1 MTEAPRLGGAPEEKD
16 KRMSITHMVPP
27 MIRPDDTART
37 RKTDPHTS
45 HLAGD
50 VSAHGLRDAK
60 TRVLEL
66 VSVHA
71 PVTGSELNDL
81 YRLTADRVGW
91 RRLAWDSP
99 RKRASELARDGFL
112 EVVGVQTAAGN
123 NLPESAYGIT
133 DKGRT
138 ALA

>member
-1 MTEAPRLGGAPEEKD
+1 MTTLEMIPLWESDMPQ
-16 KRMSITHMVPP
+16 IVMVG
-27 MIRPDDTART
+27 DTART
-37 RKTDPHTS
+37 RKSDPLTS

-60 TRVLEL
+60 QRVLQL

-81 YRLTADRVGW
+81 YRLTADRLGW
-91 RRLAWDSP
+91 PRLGLDSP
-99 RKRASELARDGFL
+99 RKRAGELARGGFL
-112 EVVGVQTAAGN
+112 EVVGTQTAAGN
-123 NLPESAYGIT
+123 NLPESAYGIAG
-133 DKGRT
+133 KGRE

>member
-1 MTEAPRLGGAPEEKD
+1 
-16 KRMSITHMVPP
+16 MSIATESLPIFELEPP
-27 MIRPDDTART
+27 QIVMDDDSART
-37 RKTDPHTS
+37 RKSDPPTS
-45 HLAGD
+45 HIAGD
-50 VSAHGLRDAK
+50 VSQRGLHEAK
-60 TRVLEL
+60 RRVLDL
-66 VSVHA
+66 VSMHA

-81 YRLTADRVGW
+81 YRLSAERLNW

-99 RKRASELARDGFL
+99 RKRSSELARDGFL

>member
-1 MTEAPRLGGAPEEKD
+1 MFDLEPPQ
-16 KRMSITHMVPP
+16 IVMVG
-27 MIRPDDTART
+27 DTART
-37 RKTDPHTS
+37 RKTDPLTS

-60 TRVLEL
+60 QRVLQL

-81 YRLTADRVGW
+81 YRLTADRLGW
-91 RRLAWDSP
+91 PRLGSDSP
-99 RKRASELARDGFL
+99 RKRAGELARDGFL
-112 EVVGVQTAAGN
+112 EVVGTQTAAGN
-123 NLPESAYGIT
+123 NLPESAYGIAG
-133 DKGRT
+133 KGRE

>member
-1 MTEAPRLGGAPEEKD
+1 MTITEMIPLWESDMPQIVMLG
-16 KRMSITHMVPP
+16 
-27 MIRPDDTART
+27 DTART

-60 TRVLEL
+60 TRVMQL
-66 VSVHA
+66 VTMHA

-81 YRLTADRVGW
+81 YRLTADRLGW
-91 RRLAWDSP
+91 PRLGLDSP
-99 RKRASELARDGFL
+99 RKRAGELARDGFL
-112 EVVGVQTAAGN
+112 EVVGTQTAAGN

>member
-1 MTEAPRLGGAPEEKD
+1 
-16 KRMSITHMVPP
+16 MSLLETTLPP
-27 MIRPDDTART
+27 MLWDDDTPRT
-37 RKTDPHTS
+37 RKTDPLTS
-45 HLAGD
+45 HVAGD
-50 VSAHGLRDAK
+50 VSQHGLRDAK
-60 TRVLEL
+60 QRVLQL

-112 EVVGVQTAAGN
+112 EVVGTQISPGN

>member
-1 MTEAPRLGGAPEEKD
+1 MTTLEMIPLWESDMPQ
-16 KRMSITHMVPP
+16 IVMVG
-27 MIRPDDTART
+27 DTART
-37 RKTDPHTS
+37 RKSDPLTS

-60 TRVLEL
+60 QRVLQL

-91 RRLAWDSP
+91 PRLGLDSP
-99 RKRASELARDGFL
+99 RKRAGELARDGFL
-112 EVVGVQTAAGN
+112 QVVGTQTAAGN
-123 NLPESAYGIT
+123 NSPESAYGLT
-133 DKGRT
+133 DAGRK

>member
-1 MTEAPRLGGAPEEKD
+1 MTITEMLPLWESDVPQIVMLG
-16 KRMSITHMVPP
+16 
-27 MIRPDDTART
+27 DTART

-50 VSAHGLRDAK
+50 VSAHGLRYAK

>member
-1 MTEAPRLGGAPEEKD
+1 MTITEMIPLWESDVPQIVMLG
-16 KRMSITHMVPP
+16 
-27 MIRPDDTART
+27 DTART
-37 RKTDPHTS
+37 RRSDPPTS

-60 TRVLEL
+60 MRVLRL

-112 EVVGVQTAAGN
+112 EVVGTQTAAGN

-133 DKGRT
+133 SKGRT

>member
-1 MTEAPRLGGAPEEKD
+1 MTITEMIPLWESDMPQIVMLG
-16 KRMSITHMVPP
+16 
-27 MIRPDDTART
+27 DTART

-60 TRVLEL
+60 TRVMQL
-66 VSVHA
+66 VTMHA

-91 RRLAWDSP
+91 PRLGLDSP
-99 RKRASELARDGFL
+99 RKRAGELARDGFL
-112 EVVGVQTAAGN
+112 EVVGTRTAAGN

>member
-1 MTEAPRLGGAPEEKD
+1 MTVMGMLPLWELDVPQIVMLG
-16 KRMSITHMVPP
+16 
-27 MIRPDDTART
+27 DTART
-37 RKTDPHTS
+37 RKSDPHTS

-60 TRVLEL
+60 TRVMQL
-66 VSVHA
+66 VTMHA

-81 YRLTADRVGW
+81 YRLTADRLGW
-91 RRLAWDSP
+91 PRLGLDSP
-99 RKRASELARDGFL
+99 RKRAGELARDGFL
-112 EVVGVQTAAGN
+112 EVVGTQIAAGN

-138 ALA
+138 AIA

>member
-16 KRMSITHMVPP
+16 KRMSITHMLPP

>member
-1 MTEAPRLGGAPEEKD
+1 MTITEMIPLWESDVPQIVMLG
-16 KRMSITHMVPP
+16 
-27 MIRPDDTART
+27 DTART

-112 EVVGVQTAAGN
+112 EVVGAQTAAGN

>member
-1 MTEAPRLGGAPEEKD
+1 
-16 KRMSITHMVPP
+16 
-27 MIRPDDTART
+27 
-37 RKTDPHTS
+37 
-45 HLAGD
+45 
-50 VSAHGLRDAK
+50 
-60 TRVLEL
+60 VLDL

-71 PVTGSELNDL
+71 PVTGSTLNDL
-81 YRLTADRVGW
+81 YRLSAERLNW

-99 RKRASELARDGFL
+99 RKRTAELARDGFL
-112 EVVGVQTAAGN
+112 EVVGTQIAAGN